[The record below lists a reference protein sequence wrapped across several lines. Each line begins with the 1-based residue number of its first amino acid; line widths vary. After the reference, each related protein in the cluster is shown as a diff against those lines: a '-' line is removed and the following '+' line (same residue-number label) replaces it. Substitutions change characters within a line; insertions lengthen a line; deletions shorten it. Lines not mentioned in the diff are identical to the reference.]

1 MKSDSKILVLGATGL
16 VGRSLS
22 RLFARKKF
30 TNFLAVGGRAP
41 CDLTNRDKVSDL
53 FSSTQPQ
60 YVFLCAARVG
70 GIVANRNHGVEFF
83 QDNIRIQS
91 NVLEAAHRHG
101 SKVLFLGS
109 ACAYPKFARNPIKES
124 DLLTGELESTNEC
137 YALAKIAG
145 IRLAQA
151 YQKQYGDRFICAM
164 PTNLYGPGD
173 HYDLENSH
181 VLPGVM
187 RRIHE
192 AVGAESVT
200 LWGSGQPGREFLF
213 VDDLAEAC
221 LFLMEN
227 YEAPDL
233 VNVGTGD
240 AIPLWRLAEFIANKV
255 GFTGLVKWDTSK
267 PDGTPWRCL
276 DVTKIN
282 KLGWTARTKLWEGL
296 GWTYD
301 DYIKR
306 IPHE

>member
-1 MKSDSKILVLGATGL
+1 
-16 VGRSLS
+16 
-22 RLFARKKF
+22 
-30 TNFLAVGGRAP
+30 
-41 CDLTNRDKVSDL
+41 
-53 FSSTQPQ
+53 
-60 YVFLCAARVG
+60 
-70 GIVANRNHGVEFF
+70 
-83 QDNIRIQS
+83 
-91 NVLEAAHRHG
+91 
-101 SKVLFLGS
+101 
-109 ACAYPKFARNPIKES
+109 
-124 DLLTGELESTNEC
+124 LLTGELESTNEC